1 MLRIY
6 FIQFKPNSHADRVYF
21 ITSFTTASFLY
32 HVEKRHSKR
41 RCWNC
46 TFVSFLY
53 WDMSGTKCADKLLHT
68 ARNEIFTGLAHF
80 WAVCVKL
87 IWSRGFM
94 SIFFTSFHYWTNQ
107 NTFPVSCSGL
117 SLDLFPTPFLAK
129 IVISNEVL

>member
-41 RCWNC
+41 RCWNF

-87 IWSRGFM
+87 IWSNYVYIFHIVSLLNQSKHISCLLFWFVSRLISN
-94 SIFFTSFHYWTNQ
+94 SIFSKNSNQ
-107 NTFPVSCSGL
+107 
-117 SLDLFPTPFLAK
+117 
-129 IVISNEVL
+129 